1 MSPDQ
6 AKNFIRE
13 FKLRATSARVLV
25 LQFLANQTGPVSYS
39 DLVDIIQSQT
49 TTANDCDPATIYR
62 NLVKLTEVG
71 LTRVA
76 SQVHGKPR
84 YELASRPDVSI
95 HKHPHFFC
103 TECEIVSCLPG
114 ETLTYMSLSDPWK
127 ESITQASIQLQGLC
141 PKCV

>member
-6 AKNFIRE
+6 AKNLIRE
-13 FKLRATSARVLV
+13 FKLRATPARVLV
-25 LQFLANQTGPVSYS
+25 LHLLAEQAGPVSYS
-39 DLVDIIQSQT
+39 DLVDIVQSQT
-49 TTANDCDPATIYR
+49 TPSNECDPATIYR
-62 NLVKLTEVG
+62 NLVKFTEVG

-103 TECEIVSCLPG
+103 TECKMLSCLPG
-114 ETLTYMSLSDPWK
+114 ETLTYLSLSDHWK